1 MIPIADGI
9 HVDDS
14 HGLAKEGIVHVDT
27 DNPEKA
33 TDIANPLGAFAL
45 GMEGMREFFN
55 NAETILNETTV
66 MMEERMLQ
74 SSDRLAELNQGHVGI
89 VIEQMAN
96 SWQEKMA
103 TFIRAQE
110 EMWDKQREALKNK
123 LDNST
128 RSLNTSKKDTEES
141 SRIVLKAKQ
150 LLRTGFSLKE
160 TISELQRCCI
170 VAGRC

>member
-1 MIPIADGI
+1 M
-9 HVDDS
+9 
-14 HGLAKEGIVHVDT
+14 
-27 DNPEKA
+27 

-103 TFIRAQE
+103 TFIRAKRKCGTSKE
-110 EMWDKQREALKNK
+110 KLSLKNK